1 MIKVIGGITRKDG
14 MSVAAFQSYWRD
26 VHAPLI
32 ARTPGLRRYIQA
44 HALPET
50 YDEQPPAYDGLAEA
64 WFDSLEAFDAAV
76 ATAEWQAAVADAPNF
91 IGKALRMLA
100 RELPIIDAFASP
112 AERRGMVKYA
122 GFLKRKEGLT
132 VEAFQKHWREV
143 HGPLVVA
150 EIEGMRRYVQ
160 AHALPETYALASP
173 PAWDGVPQAWFD
185 SLEAVPERLRRTRHD
200 PPSTPGAV
208 DSFNTFQQPIPL
220 VLAREVVIVD

>member
-1 MIKVIGGITRKDG
+1 MIKLIGGITRKDG
-14 MSVAAFQSYWRD
+14 MTVEQFQSYWRD

-64 WFDSLEAFDAAV
+64 WFDSLAAFDVAV
-76 ATAEWQAAVADAPNF
+76 GSAEWQAAVADAPNF
-91 IGKALRMLA
+91 IGKAVRMLA
-100 RELPIIDAFASP
+100 SELPIIDAFASP
-112 AERRGMVKYA
+112 AERRRMVKYA

-132 VEAFQKHWREV
+132 IEAFQRHWREV

-185 SLEAVPERLRRTRHD
+185 NLEAVPERLRKARQG
-200 PPSTPGAV
+200 PPTSPAAI
-208 DSFNTFQQPIPL
+208 DSLNTFQQPIAL
-220 VLAREVVIVD
+220 MLASEVVIVD

>member
-1 MIKVIGGITRKDG
+1 VIKLIGGITRKDG
-14 MSVAAFQSYWRD
+14 MTVEQFQFHWRD

-44 HALPET
+44 HATPET
-50 YDEQPPAYDGLAEA
+50 YDAQPPAYDGLAEA

-76 ATAEWQAAVADAPNF
+76 ATAEWLAAVADAPNF
-91 IGKALRMLA
+91 IGKAVRLLA
-100 RELPIIDAFASP
+100 TEVPIIDAFASP

-122 GFLKRKEGLT
+122 GFLKRKEGLS

-160 AHALPETYALASP
+160 AHALPESYTFANP

-185 SLEAVPERLRRTRHD
+185 SLEAVPERLRRTRLD
-200 PPSTPGAV
+200 PPSTPGAI
-208 DSFNTFQQPIPL
+208 DSFTTFQQPIPFM
-220 VLAREVVIVD
+220 LASEVVIVA